1 MKPYGKANS
10 RALTAA
16 ELAHQDLRRQEKKQR
31 VGPPE
36 GELEEE
42 LKELIGL
49 KDLQEPP
56 ASTAP
61 AKLGYGG
68 DVSSKRKRRP
78 TEAYKQARQSG
89 LQSLGYSQ
97 VED

>member
-1 MKPYGKANS
+1 
-10 RALTAA
+10 
-16 ELAHQDLRRQEKKQR
+16 
-31 VGPPE
+31 
-36 GELEEE
+36 LEEE